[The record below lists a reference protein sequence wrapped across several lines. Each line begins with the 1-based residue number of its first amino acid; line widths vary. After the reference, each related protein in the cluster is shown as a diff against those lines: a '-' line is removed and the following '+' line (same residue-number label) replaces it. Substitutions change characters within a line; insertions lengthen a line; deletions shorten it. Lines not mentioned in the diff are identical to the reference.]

1 MTTGGDTRPRGAVL
15 FDIDGTLVDSN
26 YVHVNAWQRAFREI
40 GQPVDAW
47 RIHHAIGMGSPQL
60 LSFLLGEAAERLGDE
75 AKRLHSDFYRQASS
89 LLRPFDRAR
98 DLITEVSGRGAA
110 VVLATSAAPDELA
123 VLRSLLDVD
132 EFLSALTSSAD
143 VKVAKPEPE
152 LVHVALDRAG
162 VQGDHAVFVGDAVWD
177 VLAANRAGIPCVGLL
192 SGGISAA
199 ELTDSGAVAVY
210 DDAAALLRELDQS
223 PLARLWADA
232 P

>member
-1 MTTGGDTRPRGAVL
+1 M
-15 FDIDGTLVDSN
+15 DGTLVDSN

-60 LSFLLGEAAERLGDE
+60 LSFLLGEAAERLGDQ

-98 DLITEVSGRGAA
+98 DLITEVARRGAV

-123 VLRSLLDVD
+123 VVRSLLDVE
-132 EFLSALTSSAD
+132 EFFSAVTSSED
-143 VKVAKPEPE
+143 VEVAKPEPE
-152 LVHVALDRAG
+152 LVYVALDRVG
-162 VQGDHAVFVGDAVWD
+162 VQADRAVFVGDAVWD
-177 VLAANRAGIPCVGLL
+177 VLAATRAGVPCVGLL

-199 ELTDSGAVAVY
+199 ELTDAGAVAVY
-210 DDAAALLRELDQS
+210 DDAAALLRVLDQS
-223 PLARLWADA
+223 PLARLWAEV

>member
-1 MTTGGDTRPRGAVL
+1 MTTGGNVRPRGAAL
-15 FDIDGTLVDSN
+15 FDVDGTLVDSN
-26 YVHVNAWQRAFREI
+26 YLHVNAWQRTFHDI

-60 LSFLLGEAAERLGDE
+60 LSFLLGEAAGTLGDQ

-98 DLITEVSGRGAA
+98 DLIAEVARRGAA

-123 VLRSLLDVD
+123 VLRSVLDVD
-132 EFLSALTSSAD
+132 EFLSAITSSAD
-143 VKVAKPEPE
+143 VEVAKPEPA

-162 VQGDHAVFVGDAVWD
+162 VQADHAVFVGDAVWD

-210 DDAAALLRELDQS
+210 DDAAALLRVLDQS
-223 PLARLWADA
+223 PLARLWAEV